1 MSEES
6 RLSQPIPL
14 SHAKKN
20 RRANDNNDNINFS
33 EARLKEILNET
44 VYEPLVTRITRLEK
58 SMNLTANQFEGFKN
72 GNSED
77 AALRITTDSEASDLA
92 LASVVPQE
100 DLYPYLCQDLAE
112 KLEIRSYDV
121 TQMIKKLGLR
131 NNPKYSITYQR

>member
-58 SMNLTANQFEGFKN
+58 SMNLMAN
-72 GNSED
+72 
-77 AALRITTDSEASDLA
+77 
-92 LASVVPQE
+92 
-100 DLYPYLCQDLAE
+100 
-112 KLEIRSYDV
+112 
-121 TQMIKKLGLR
+121 
-131 NNPKYSITYQR
+131 